1 MEYDRGVT
9 VRGGSLRPL
18 PAAADVVIVGAGIM
32 GLATAYHLAKD
43 HPARRILVLDAG
55 YLCGGAS
62 GRNGGG
68 VRAQWSSEANVRL
81 MQESLEMCKQ
91 FAHEHRINTWF
102 RQGGYLFLARD
113 DKRAAELSRSVELQ
127 RRLGLKTRLI
137 DGAEAREIVPQLAA
151 TGVLAASFNED
162 DAVVFPWPFVWG
174 YAEGARA
181 LGVELHTFCRVDA
194 IELSAGKVSGV
205 ATERGP
211 VKAPVVVNACGA
223 FSPELAATVG
233 VKLDTKPHRHEIC
246 ASEPLKPFL
255 GPLVADLGSGLY
267 FSQSTRGEIVGG
279 IGNAKVPPGPS
290 QASSVRFLALYAR
303 ALIETCPSLSSL
315 KIQRQWAGLYDLS
328 PDHAPIVGAV
338 DEVPGLYLS
347 SGFMGHGFMMA
358 PAVGKRLARMIA
370 TGETPDPFGAWAHR
384 RFKLGTSVAEA
395 MIIG

>member
-1 MEYDRGVT
+1 

-18 PAAADVVIVGAGIM
+18 PEAADVIVIGAGIM

-43 HPARRILVLDAG
+43 HARRRILVLDG
-55 YLCGGAS
+55 SYLCGGAS

-68 VRAQWSSEANVRL
+68 VRAQWSNEANVRL
-81 MQESLEMCKQ
+81 MQESLQLCKE

-113 DKRAAELSRSVELQ
+113 DKRAGELGKSVELQ
-127 RRLGLKTRLI
+127 RRLGLETRLI
-137 DGAEAREIVPQLAA
+137 DAAEAQRIVPQLEPK
-151 TGVLAASFNED
+151 GVVAASFNAS

-181 LGVELHTFCRVDA
+181 LGVDIHTFCRVDA
-194 IELSAGKVSGV
+194 VELSGGKVSGV
-205 ATERGP
+205 VTERGP
-211 VKAPVVVNACGA
+211 VRAPVVVNACGA
-223 FSPELAATVG
+223 FSPGLARSVG
-233 VKLDTKPHRHEIC
+233 ITLPTKPHRHEIC

-279 IGNAKVPPGPS
+279 IGNARTPEGAS
-290 QASSVRFLALYAR
+290 QASSLRFLALYSR
-303 ALIETCPSLSSL
+303 ALIATCPGLSSL

-328 PDHAPIVGAV
+328 PDHAPIVGPV
-338 DEVPGLYLS
+338 DEAPGFYLV

-358 PAVGKRLARMIA
+358 PAVGKRLARAIA
-370 TGETPDPFGAWAHR
+370 TGETPEPFGAWAYR
-384 RFKLGTSVAEA
+384 RFAQGTTLTEA

>member
-1 MEYDRGVT
+1 
-9 VRGGSLRPL
+9 L
-18 PAAADVVIVGAGIM
+18 PEAVDVVIVGAGIM
-32 GLATAYHLAKD
+32 GLATAYHLAKE
-43 HPARRILVLDAG
+43 HARRKILVLDAG

-81 MQESLEMCKQ
+81 MQESLAMCKA

-113 DKRAAELSRSVELQ
+113 EKRAQELSKSVELQ
-127 RRLGLKTRLI
+127 RRLGLETRLI
-137 DGAEAREIVPQLAA
+137 SAADAKRIVPQLEPE
-151 TGVLAASFNED
+151 GVLAASFNAE

-181 LGVELHTFCRVDA
+181 LGVDVHTFCRVHA
-194 IELSAGKVSGV
+194 IEMSGGKVSGV
-205 ATERGP
+205 ATERG
-211 VKAPVVVNACGA
+211 VVRAPIVVNACGA
-223 FSPELAATVG
+223 FSPELARSVG
-233 VKLDTKPHRHEIC
+233 VDLPTKPHRHEIC

-267 FSQSTRGEIVGG
+267 FSQSTRGELVGG
-279 IGNAKVPPGPS
+279 IGNPKTPEGPS
-290 QASSVRFLALYAR
+290 QASSIRFLALYSR
-303 ALIETCPSLSSL
+303 ALIATCPDLSSL

-328 PDHAPIVGAV
+328 PDHAPIVGPV
-338 DEVPGLYLS
+338 DAAPGLYLA

-358 PAVGKRLARMIA
+358 PAVGQRLARAIA
-370 TGETPDPFGAWAHR
+370 TGELPEPFGAWAHR
-384 RFKLGTSVAEA
+384 RFALGTAVSEA

>member
-1 MEYDRGVT
+1 
-9 VRGGSLRPL
+9 
-18 PAAADVVIVGAGIM
+18 VVVGAGIM

-43 HPARRILVLDAG
+43 HGQKRVLVLDAG

-81 MQESLEMCKQ
+81 MQESLQLCKE

-102 RQGGYLFLARD
+102 RQGGYLFLVRD
-113 DKRAAELSRSVELQ
+113 ERRAAELAKSVDLQ
-127 RRLGLKTRLI
+127 RRLGLKTQLI
-137 DGAEAREIVPQLAA
+137 DAKQARRLVPELDPS
-151 TGVLAASFNED
+151 GIEAASFNAD

-174 YAEGARA
+174 YAEGARSHGVDIRTFCKVQA
-181 LGVELHTFCRVDA
+181 VETKNGRVVGVE
-194 IELSAGKVSGV
+194 
-205 ATERGP
+205 TERGH
-211 VKAPVVVNACGA
+211 VRTPVVVNACGA
-223 FSPELAATVG
+223 FSPELAKSVG
-233 VKLDTKPHRHEIC
+233 IDLPTKPHRHEIC

-279 IGNAKVPPGPS
+279 IGNAKTPPGAS
-290 QASSVRFLALYAR
+290 QASSLRFLALYAR
-303 ALIETCPSLSSL
+303 ALMQTCPILASL

-328 PDHAPIVGAV
+328 PDHAPIVGPV
-338 DEVPGLYLS
+338 DEVSGFFLV

-358 PAVGKRLARMIA
+358 PAVGKRLARAIA
-370 TGETPDPFGAWAHR
+370 TGTTPEPFGAWAYR
-384 RFKLGTSVAEA
+384 RFKDGTAVTEA

>member
-1 MEYDRGVT
+1 M
-9 VRGGSLRPL
+9 SLRPL
-18 PAAADVVIVGAGIM
+18 PDAVDVVIVGAGIM
-32 GLATAYHLAKD
+32 GLATAYHLAKA
-43 HPARRILVLDAG
+43 HAPRRILVLDAG

-81 MQESLEMCKQ
+81 MRESLEMCKE

-113 DKRAAELSRSVELQ
+113 EQRAQELGKSVALQ
-127 RRLGLKTRLI
+127 RQLGLATELI
-137 DGAEAREIVPQLAA
+137 DGAQAKRVVPQLEPR
-151 TGVLAASFNED
+151 GVLAASFNPD

-181 LGVELHTFCRVDA
+181 LGVDIHTFCRVLA
-194 IELSAGKVSGV
+194 VETTGGAVSGV
-205 ATERGP
+205 VTERGT
-211 VKAPVVVNACGA
+211 VQAPVVVNACGA
-223 FSPELAATVG
+223 FSPELSRSVG
-233 VKLDTKPHRHEIC
+233 VDLPTKPHRHEIC

-255 GPLVADLGSGLY
+255 GPLVAELGNGLY

-279 IGNAKVPPGPS
+279 IGNAKTPEGTS
-290 QASSVRFLALYAR
+290 QASSLRFLALYSR
-303 ALIETCPSLSSL
+303 ALITACPSLSSL

-328 PDHAPIVGAV
+328 PDHAPIVGPV
-338 DEVPGLYLS
+338 DEVPGLFLV

-358 PAVGKRLARMIA
+358 PAVGKRLARMLA
-370 TGETPDPFGAWAHR
+370 TGETPEPFGAWAHR
-384 RFKLGTSVAEA
+384 RFKLGTTLSEA

>member
-1 MEYDRGVT
+1 MT

-18 PAAADVVIVGAGIM
+18 PDAVDVIVVGAGIM

-43 HPARRILVLDAG
+43 HTARRILVLDAG

-81 MQESLEMCKQ
+81 MQESLEMCKE

-113 DKRAAELSRSVELQ
+113 EHRASELTKSVELQ
-127 RRLGLKTRLI
+127 QRLGLETELI
-137 DGAEAREIVPQLAA
+137 DGARARDIVPQLEPS
-151 TGVLAASFNED
+151 GVVAASFNPN

-181 LGVELHTFCRVDA
+181 LGVDVRTFCRVDA
-194 IELSAGKVSGV
+194 VELAAGRVSGV
-205 ATERGP
+205 VTEHGRVRSP
-211 VKAPVVVNACGA
+211 IVVNACGA
-223 FSPELAATVG
+223 FSPELARSVG
-233 VKLDTKPHRHEIC
+233 VDLPTKPHRHEIC

-279 IGNAKVPPGPS
+279 IGNPKTPPGAS
-290 QASSVRFLALYAR
+290 QASSIRFLALYSR
-303 ALIETCPSLSSL
+303 ALIATCPGLSSL

-328 PDHAPIVGAV
+328 PDHAPIVGPV
-338 DEVPGLYLS
+338 DEAPGFFVA

-358 PAVGKRLARMIA
+358 PAVGKRLARAIA
-370 TGETPDPFGAWAHR
+370 TGETPEPFAAWNHR
-384 RFKLGTSVAEA
+384 RFKLGTAVAEA

>member
-1 MEYDRGVT
+1 M
-9 VRGGSLRPL
+9 RGGSLRPL
-18 PAAADVVIVGAGIM
+18 PEAADVVIVGAGIM

-43 HPARRILVLDAG
+43 QGQRRVLVLDAG

-81 MQESLEMCKQ
+81 MQESLAMCKE

-113 DKRAAELSRSVELQ
+113 AKRATELEQSVRLQ
-127 RRLGLKTRLI
+127 QRLGLKTRLI
-137 DGAEAREIVPQLAA
+137 DAAEAREIVPLLEPA
-151 TGVLAASFNED
+151 GVEAASFNGD

-181 LGVELHTFCRVDA
+181 LGVDVHTFCRVLA
-194 IELSAGKVSGV
+194 VETSGGKVTGV
-205 ATERGP
+205 QTERGHVRTP
-211 VKAPVVVNACGA
+211 IVVNACGA

-233 VKLDTKPHRHEIC
+233 VELPTKPHRHEIC

-255 GPLVADLGSGLY
+255 GPLVADLESGLY

-279 IGNAKVPPGPS
+279 IGNAQVPPGPS
-290 QASSVRFLALYAR
+290 QASSMRFLALYAR
-303 ALIETCPSLSSL
+303 ALSATCPLLSSL
-315 KIQRQWAGLYDLS
+315 KVQRQWAGLYDLS
-328 PDHAPIVGAV
+328 PDHAPIVGPV
-338 DEVPGLYLS
+338 DEVSGFFLV

-358 PAVGKRLARMIA
+358 PAVGKRLARAIVS
-370 TGETPDPFGAWAHR
+370 GETPEPFGSWAHR
-384 RFKLGTSVAEA
+384 RFREGTSVSEA

>member
-1 MEYDRGVT
+1 MA

-18 PAAADVVIVGAGIM
+18 PTAADVVVVGAGIM

-43 HPARRILVLDAG
+43 HARRRILVLDAG

-81 MQESLEMCKQ
+81 MQESLELCKD
-91 FAHEHRINTWF
+91 FAGEHRINTWF

-113 DKRAAELSRSVELQ
+113 SERAGELAKSVELQ
-127 RRLGLKTRLI
+127 RRLGLDTRLI
-137 DGAEAREIVPQLAA
+137 DGREAQRIVPELEPR
-151 TGVLAASFNED
+151 GILAASFNPN

-181 LGVELHTFCRVDA
+181 LGVDVHTFCRVDA
-194 IELSAGKVSGV
+194 IEMTAGKVSGV
-205 ATERGP
+205 VTERGV
-211 VKAPVVVNACGA
+211 VKTPIVVNACGA
-223 FSPELAATVG
+223 FSPELARSVG
-233 VKLDTKPHRHEIC
+233 VDLPTTPHRHEIC

-255 GPLVADLGSGLY
+255 GPLVAELGSGLY

-279 IGNAKVPPGPS
+279 IGNAKTPPGAS
-290 QASSVRFLALYAR
+290 QASSLRFLALYSR
-303 ALIETCPSLSSL
+303 ALIATCPILSSL
-315 KIQRQWAGLYDLS
+315 KVQRQWAGLYDLS
-328 PDHAPIVGAV
+328 PDHAPIVGPV
-338 DEVPGLYLS
+338 DEAPGLFLA

-358 PAVGKRLARMIA
+358 PAVGKRLARAIA
-370 TGETPDPFGAWAHR
+370 TGELPEPFDKWNHR
-384 RFKLGTSVAEA
+384 RFKQGNLLSEA

>member
-1 MEYDRGVT
+1 M
-9 VRGGSLRPL
+9 RPL
-18 PAAADVVIVGAGIM
+18 PDAADVVIVGAGIM
-32 GLATAYHLAKD
+32 GLATAYHLAKE
-43 HPARRILVLDAG
+43 HAKRRIVVLDAG

-81 MQESLEMCKQ
+81 MQESLEMCKD

-113 DKRAAELSRSVELQ
+113 EKRAAELSRSVELQ

-137 DGAEAREIVPQLAA
+137 DAEAARELVPQLKPE
-151 TGVLAASFNED
+151 GVLAASFNED

-181 LGVELHTFCRVDA
+181 LGVDIHTFCKVSA
-194 IELSAGKVSGV
+194 IETTAGRVSGV
-205 ATERGP
+205 ATERGS

-223 FSPELAATVG
+223 LSPELAASVG
-233 VKLDTKPHRHEIC
+233 VELPTKPHRHEIC

-255 GPLVADLGSGLY
+255 GPLVADLGNGLY

-279 IGNAKVPPGPS
+279 IGNPKTPPGPT
-290 QASSVRFLALYAR
+290 QASSIRFLALYSR
-303 ALIETCPSLSSL
+303 ALIATCPSLSSL

-328 PDHAPIVGAV
+328 PDHAPIVGPV

-358 PAVGKRLARMIA
+358 PAVGKRLARMLA
-370 TGETPDPFGAWAHR
+370 TGETPEPFGAWAHR
-384 RFKLGTSVAEA
+384 RFKQGTAVSEA

>member
-1 MEYDRGVT
+1 M
-9 VRGGSLRPL
+9 RPL
-18 PAAADVVIVGAGIM
+18 PDAADVVIVGAGIM
-32 GLATAYHLAKD
+32 GLAIAYHLAKE
-43 HPARRILVLDAG
+43 HAKRRIVVLDAG

-81 MQESLEMCKQ
+81 MQESLEMCKE

-113 DKRAAELSRSVELQ
+113 EKRATELSRSVELQ
-127 RRLGLKTRLI
+127 RKLGLKTRLI
-137 DGAEAREIVPQLAA
+137 DANEARQLVPQLEPA
-151 TGVLAASFNED
+151 GVLAASFNED

-181 LGVELHTFCRVDA
+181 LGVDVHTFCRVNA
-194 IELSAGKVSGV
+194 IETTGGKVSGV
-205 ATERGP
+205 ATERGS
-211 VKAPVVVNACGA
+211 VKAPIVVNACGA
-223 FSPELAATVG
+223 LSPELAASVG
-233 VKLDTKPHRHEIC
+233 VVLPTKPHRHEIC

-255 GPLVADLGSGLY
+255 GPLVADLGNGLY

-279 IGNAKVPPGPS
+279 IGNPKTPPGPT
-290 QASSVRFLALYAR
+290 QASSIRFLALYSR
-303 ALIETCPSLSSL
+303 ALIATCPSLSSL

-328 PDHAPIVGAV
+328 PDHAPIVGPV

-358 PAVGKRLARMIA
+358 PAVGKRLARMLA
-370 TGETPDPFGAWAHR
+370 TGETPEPFGAWAHR
-384 RFKLGTSVAEA
+384 RFKHGTAVSEA

>member
-1 MEYDRGVT
+1 MTPAGS
-9 VRGGSLRPL
+9 SLRPL
-18 PAAADVVIVGAGIM
+18 PDAVEVVIVGAGIM

-43 HPARRILVLDAG
+43 YGQRHILVVDQG

-81 MQESLEMCKQ
+81 MQESLALCKE

-113 DKRAAELSRSVELQ
+113 GERAADLERSVKLQ
-127 RRLGLKTRLI
+127 RALGLKTRLVTRTQASKLVPELS
-137 DGAEAREIVPQLAA
+137 AEGIVV
-151 TGVLAASFNED
+151 GSFNAE

-174 YAEGARA
+174 YAEGARR
-181 LGVELHTFCRVDA
+181 LGVDIHTFCRVHT
-194 IELSAGKVSGV
+194 IEMTGGRVSGV
-205 ATERGP
+205 QTARGL
-211 VKAPVVVNACGA
+211 VKTPIVINACGA
-223 FSPELAATVG
+223 HSPELARSAGIDLPTR
-233 VKLDTKPHRHEIC
+233 PHRHEIC

-279 IGNAKVPPGPS
+279 ISDQRAPPGAN
-290 QASSVRFLALYAR
+290 QTSSIRFLALYAR
-303 ALIETCPSLSSL
+303 AMIETCPGLASL

-328 PDHAPIVGAV
+328 PDHAPIVGPV
-338 DEVPGLYLS
+338 DEAPGLFLA

-358 PAVGKRLARMIA
+358 PSVGKRLARAVA
-370 TGETPDPFGAWAHR
+370 TGETPEPFEQWNQR
-384 RFKLGTSVAEA
+384 RFKAGTSVSEA

>member
-1 MEYDRGVT
+1 VPS
-9 VRGGSLRPL
+9 VSARGGSLRPL
-18 PAAADVVIVGAGIM
+18 PDAVDVIIVGAGIM
-32 GLATAYHLAKD
+32 GLSTAYHLAKD
-43 HPARRILVLDAG
+43 HPRRRILVLDSG

-81 MQESLEMCKQ
+81 MQESLAMCKE

-113 DKRAAELSRSVELQ
+113 EKRASELTKSAALQ
-127 RRLGLKTRLI
+127 QQLGLATRLI
-137 DGAEAREIVPQLAA
+137 SGAEAQKIVPELAPA
-151 TGVLAASFNED
+151 GIVAASFNPD

-181 LGVELHTFCRVDA
+181 LGVDVHTFCRVDA
-194 IELSAGKVSGV
+194 VELSGGHVSGV
-205 ATERGP
+205 VTERGR
-211 VKAPVVVNACGA
+211 VRAPIVVNACGA
-223 FSPELAATVG
+223 FSPALARSAG
-233 VKLDTKPHRHEIC
+233 IDLPTKPHRHEIC

-279 IGNAKVPPGPS
+279 IGNTKTPPGPT
-290 QASSVRFLALYAR
+290 QASSIRFLTLYAR
-303 ALIETCPSLSSL
+303 ALIDTCPRLASL

-328 PDHAPIVGAV
+328 PDHAPIVGPV
-338 DEVPGLYLS
+338 DEAPGLFLA

-358 PAVGKRLARMIA
+358 PAVGKRLARAIA
-370 TGETPDPFGAWAHR
+370 TGEAPEPFGAWAFR
-384 RFKLGTSVAEA
+384 RFKQGTAVSEA

>member
-1 MEYDRGVT
+1 
-9 VRGGSLRPL
+9 L
-18 PAAADVVIVGAGIM
+18 PDAADVVIVGAGIM

-43 HPARRILVLDAG
+43 HGRRRILVLDAS

-81 MQESLEMCKQ
+81 MQESLTMCKE

-113 DKRAAELSRSVELQ
+113 QRRASELAQSVELQ
-127 RRLGLKTRLI
+127 RRLGLETRLI
-137 DGAEAREIVPQLAA
+137 DGAEAKRIVPELEPK
-151 TGVLAASFNED
+151 GVVAASFNAN

-181 LGVELHTFCRVDA
+181 LGVDIHTFCRVQGV
-194 IELSAGKVSGV
+194 ELSGGKVSGIV
-205 ATERGP
+205 TGRGR
-211 VKAPVVVNACGA
+211 VRAPVVVNACGA
-223 FSPELAATVG
+223 FSPELARSVG
-233 VKLDTKPHRHEIC
+233 IELPTKPHRHEIC

-279 IGNAKVPPGPS
+279 IGDSKTPEGAS
-290 QASSVRFLALYAR
+290 QASSLRFLALYAR
-303 ALIETCPSLSSL
+303 ALIDTCPGLSSL
-315 KIQRQWAGLYDLS
+315 KLQRQWAGLYDLS
-328 PDHAPIVGAV
+328 PDHSPIVGPV
-338 DEVPGLYLS
+338 DEAPGFYLA

-358 PAVGKRLARMIA
+358 PAVGKRLAIAIA
-370 TGETPDPFGAWAHR
+370 TGDAPDPFGAWAYS
-384 RFKLGTSVAEA
+384 RFKRGTTLSEA

>member
-1 MEYDRGVT
+1 M
-9 VRGGSLRPL
+9 
-18 PAAADVVIVGAGIM
+18 VIVGAGIM
-32 GLATAYHLAKD
+32 GLATAYHLAKE
-43 HPARRILVLDAG
+43 HARRKILVLDAG

-81 MQESLEMCKQ
+81 MQESLAMCKA

-113 DKRAAELSRSVELQ
+113 EKRAQELSKSVELQ
-127 RRLGLKTRLI
+127 RRLGLETRLI
-137 DGAEAREIVPQLAA
+137 SAADAKRIVPQLEPE
-151 TGVLAASFNED
+151 GVLAASFNAE

-181 LGVELHTFCRVDA
+181 LGVDVHTFCRVHA
-194 IELSAGKVSGV
+194 IEMSGGKVSGV
-205 ATERGP
+205 ATERG
-211 VKAPVVVNACGA
+211 VVRAPIVVNACGA
-223 FSPELAATVG
+223 FSPELARSVG
-233 VKLDTKPHRHEIC
+233 VDLPTKPHRHEIC

-267 FSQSTRGEIVGG
+267 FSQSTRGELVGG
-279 IGNAKVPPGPS
+279 IGNPKTPEGPS
-290 QASSVRFLALYAR
+290 QASSIRFLALYSR
-303 ALIETCPSLSSL
+303 ALIATCPDLSSL

-328 PDHAPIVGAV
+328 PDHAPIVGPV
-338 DEVPGLYLS
+338 DAAPGLYLA

-358 PAVGKRLARMIA
+358 PAVGQRLARAIA
-370 TGETPDPFGAWAHR
+370 TGELPEPFGAWAHR
-384 RFKLGTSVAEA
+384 RFALGTAVSEA

>member
-1 MEYDRGVT
+1 M
-9 VRGGSLRPL
+9 RPL
-18 PAAADVVIVGAGIM
+18 PDAVDVVIVGAGIM
-32 GLATAYHLAKD
+32 GLATAYHLAKE
-43 HPARRILVLDAG
+43 HPRRRILVVDAG

-81 MQESLEMCKQ
+81 MRESLAMCKD

-113 DKRAAELSRSVELQ
+113 EQRAQELSKSVALQ
-127 RRLGLKTRLI
+127 QELGLATELI
-137 DGAEAREIVPQLAA
+137 DGAQAKRIVPQLEPE
-151 TGVLAASFNED
+151 GVLAASFNPD

-181 LGVELHTFCRVDA
+181 LGVDIHTFCRVSA
-194 IELSAGKVSGV
+194 VETSAGAVSGV
-205 ATERGP
+205 VTERGR
-211 VKAPVVVNACGA
+211 VRAPVVVNACGA
-223 FSPELAATVG
+223 YSPELARGVG
-233 VKLDTKPHRHEIC
+233 VDLPTKPHRHEIC

-255 GPLVADLGSGLY
+255 GPLVAELGSGLY

-279 IGNAKVPPGPS
+279 IGNAKTPEGTS
-290 QASSVRFLALYAR
+290 HASSVRFLALYSR
-303 ALIETCPSLSSL
+303 ALLATCPSLSSL

-328 PDHAPIVGAV
+328 PDHAPIVGPV
-338 DEVPGLYLS
+338 DEVPGFFLV

-358 PAVGKRLARMIA
+358 PAVGKRLARLLA
-370 TGETPDPFGAWAHR
+370 TGETPEPFAAWAHR
-384 RFKLGTSVAEA
+384 RFKLGTTLSEA